1 MFFDYENYKD
11 WVSTTTSSN
20 LMTTWPSDFTAFT
33 NPAVDLLSFS
43 IKFNPD
49 TATNLAS
56 NHDPTKIL
64 ITKNVIKIFYN
75 ESLILKHES
84 ICFLLIIQN

>member
-1 MFFDYENYKD
+1 MKTIKTGFLLQ
-11 WVSTTTSSN
+11 TSN

-64 ITKNVIKIFYN
+64 ITKNVIKIFSAATTSTPKYLDTTTVD
-75 ESLILKHES
+75 SDK
-84 ICFLLIIQN
+84 